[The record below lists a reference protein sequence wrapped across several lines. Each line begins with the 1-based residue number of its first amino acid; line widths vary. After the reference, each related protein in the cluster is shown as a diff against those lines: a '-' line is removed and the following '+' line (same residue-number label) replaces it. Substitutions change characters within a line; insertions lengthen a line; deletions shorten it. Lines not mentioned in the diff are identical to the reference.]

1 MKIRREGA
9 AGFCPPGKVLAGQK
23 PGRLGSAGRSQ
34 VRSWWGLGPVRVGSW
49 CRPAEGRM
57 RARRMGNLGE
67 ARGEGRHVQQGL
79 RTGRTEPNPTVGV
92 ISPWCK
98 WFLAVSLLGVDDAVA
113 MRGEKRLEVL
123 PDLVS

>member
-1 MKIRREGA
+1 
-9 AGFCPPGKVLAGQK
+9 
-23 PGRLGSAGRSQ
+23 
-34 VRSWWGLGPVRVGSW
+34 
-49 CRPAEGRM
+49 M

-113 MRGEKRLEVL
+113 MRGETQTGSPTRLGIVTKSKIGEGE
-123 PDLVS
+123 SC